1 VSARA
6 ARSPVGRGTA
16 AALAAAAA
24 AGLVALAVV
33 VVAGGAARVDQ
44 YAVDHWMPKLRAGND
59 DSPMLTWHLLYPH
72 LGSTVDVICN
82 LWTFPASPLVSA
94 LVFALGCWTLA
105 RRGRRDAALAWAVA
119 FVLANAVE
127 VLGKGVLTRPALHA
141 SGVAYHGFDTS
152 FPSGHTVRALL
163 LVALV
168 SAVWP
173 RLTWPA
179 VVWAALAV
187 PALVLNGDHT
197 PSDVLGG
204 VLLAVLSVAAVET
217 WLGSRAGAPAPGRL
231 RAAVAED
238 G

>member
-1 VSARA
+1 VSSRA

-16 AALAAAAA
+16 AALAAVA
-24 AGLVALAVV
+24 AGLVALAVL

-44 YAVDHWMPKLRAGND
+44 YAVDHWMPKLGGGND
-59 DSPMLTWHLLYPH
+59 DSPMLTWHALYPH
-72 LGSTVDVICN
+72 LGSTVQVVCN
-82 LWTFPASPLVSA
+82 LWTFLASPLVSA
-94 LVFALGCWTLA
+94 LVFAFGCWTLA

-127 VLGKGVLTRPALHA
+127 VLGKSVLTRPALNVH
-141 SGVAYHGFDTS
+141 GGAYHGFDNS
-152 FPSGHTVRALL
+152 FPSGHTLRAVL

-179 VVWAALAV
+179 VVWAALAL

-204 VLLAVLSVAAVET
+204 VLLAVIAVAAVDA
-217 WLGSRAGAPAPGRL
+217 WLGSRADAPARGRL